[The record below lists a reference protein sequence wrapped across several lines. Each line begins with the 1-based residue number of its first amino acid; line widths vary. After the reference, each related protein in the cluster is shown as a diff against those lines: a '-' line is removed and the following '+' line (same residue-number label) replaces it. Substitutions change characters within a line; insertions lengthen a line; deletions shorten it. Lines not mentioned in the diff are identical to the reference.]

1 MSNEVILR
9 FDGGSRGNP
18 GLSGAGA
25 VLYVNSEEIMSIII
39 PFNQELT
46 NNQSEYMGLKIGLEE
61 VSKYNYK
68 SIKIEGDSLLVINQL
83 KGLWNV
89 KNKELKNI
97 HSDILHILKNFS
109 NVELKHIY
117 REDNRRADE
126 LANQAMDLVS
136 SGNLKN

>member
-18 GLSGAGA
+18 GISGAGA

-39 PFNQELT
+39 PFTQQLT

-61 VSKYNYK
+61 VSKYDYDT
-68 SIKIEGDSLLVINQL
+68 IKIEGDSLLVINQL
-83 KGLWNV
+83 KGIWKV
-89 KNKELKNI
+89 KNKELQQI
-97 HSDILHILKNFS
+97 HSDILKILKKFS
-109 NVELKHIY
+109 KVELKHIY

-126 LANQAMDLVS
+126 LANHAMDLVC

>member
-39 PFNQELT
+39 PFTQQLT

-61 VSKYNYK
+61 VSKYDYDN
-68 SIKIEGDSLLVINQL
+68 IKIEGDSLLVINQL
-83 KGLWNV
+83 KGIWKV
-89 KNKELKNI
+89 KNKELQQI
-97 HSDILHILKNFS
+97 HSDILKILKKFS
-109 NVELKHIY
+109 KVELKHIY
-117 REDNRRADE
+117 REDNKRADE
-126 LANQAMDLVS
+126 LANQAMDLVC